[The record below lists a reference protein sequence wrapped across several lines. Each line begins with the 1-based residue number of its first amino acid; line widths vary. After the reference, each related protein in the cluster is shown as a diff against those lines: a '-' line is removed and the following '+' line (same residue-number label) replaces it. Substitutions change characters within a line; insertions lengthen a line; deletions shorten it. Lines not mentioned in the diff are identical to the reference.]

1 MSPGSSIRC
10 PRMFE
15 SATFTSP
22 AGSTPTARAAASAA
36 SALPRMWADVNGSVR
51 PGGSSLTSP
60 PGPNVTV
67 VTSVRRWGSSS
78 GSPAG
83 TIAVPPG
90 SSAAISSAFVA
101 AIASMLPS
109 SSRCTGPMLTITP
122 TSGSAI
128 AASSAIWPAP
138 RIAISRTSTS
148 VPGGAPRTVR
158 GSPISVF
165 RFCAVATTRRCGA
178 SIPAS
183 RSFVDV
189 LPVEP
194 VMPITRARSAR
205 RHAVARRPSA
215 ASGSSAART
224 TPDDDDPAPFA
235 CDAPTRTPHA
245 PAASACGAKR
255 PPSTLS
261 PASPTKRSPSPTARE
276 SMTTRAGPP
285 ARGAGAASRAPAA
298 CATRSGDQSRTQ
310 RLAGDGDV
318 VERDLAPPLELLALL
333 VALAGDDDDVA
344 RLRDAHG
351 ALDRGAAVELD
362 VDARAAAL
370 EDLGDDRARVLVA
383 RVVRGDD
390 HDVGVV
396 ARDCAHERPLR
407 AVAVAAGAEDDDHA
421 AGGERA
427 RGAQHVV
434 ERVRRVG
441 VVDEHGE
448 RLALVDRL
456 EAARNAHGMRQR
468 LGDRRVVD
476 PERADGGDGAEDVQ
490 DVETPRQRRV
500 QLEAVDREARAAR
513 VALDVAGADLRVHR
527 VDPDAD
533 RVRKVVGE
541 AHPVRVVDVG
551 HGDLRAGL
559 EQPPLGAEVVLH
571 RRVEVEVVLR
581 EVREDGDRPVDRVG
595 PVELQGVRGD
605 LHDDRLVAR
614 VAHLGE
620 HALQL
625 DRL

>member
-1 MSPGSSIRC
+1 MSPGSSIRW
-10 PRMFE
+10 PLRFE
-15 SATFTSP
+15 SATLTSP
-22 AGSTPTARAAASAA
+22 CGSTPTARAAASAA
-36 SALPRMWADVNGSVR
+36 SAFERMCAEVNGTLR
-51 PGGSSLTSP
+51 PGGSSATSP
-60 PGPNVTV
+60 PGPKVTV
-67 VTSVRRWGSSS
+67 FTSARRCGSSS

-148 VPGGAPRTVR
+148 VPGGAPRTVK

-189 LPVEP
+189 WRVEP

-224 TPDDDDPAPFA
+224 TPDDDDPAPLA

-285 ARGAGAASRAPAA
+285 ACGAGAASRAPAA
-298 CATRSGDQSRTQ
+298 CATRSGDQSRTE

-318 VERDLAPPLELLALL
+318 VERDLVPVGELLALL
-333 VALAGDDDDVA
+333 VPLAGDHHDVA
-344 RLRDAHG
+344 GLGHPDRL
-351 ALDRGAAVELD
+351 LDRGAPVDLD
-362 VDARAAAL
+362 LDARATAFD
-370 EDLGDDRARVLVA
+370 DLGDDRARVLAA
-383 RVVRGDD
+383 RVVGRDD
-390 HDVGVV
+390 HDVGVL
-396 ARDCAHERPLR
+396 AGDGAHEWPLG
-407 AVAVAAGAEDDDHA
+407 AVAVAPGAEDDD
-421 AGGERA
+421 
-427 RGAQHVV
+427 
-434 ERVRRVG
+434 
-441 VVDEHGE
+441 
-448 RLALVDRL
+448 
-456 EAARNAHGMRQR
+456 
-468 LGDRRVVD
+468 
-476 PERADGGDGAEDVQ
+476 
-490 DVETPRQRRV
+490 
-500 QLEAVDREARAAR
+500 
-513 VALDVAGADLRVHR
+513 
-527 VDPDAD
+527 
-533 RVRKVVGE
+533 
-541 AHPVRVVDVG
+541 
-551 HGDLRAGL
+551 
-559 EQPPLGAEVVLH
+559 
-571 RRVEVEVVLR
+571 
-581 EVREDGDRPVDRVG
+581 
-595 PVELQGVRGD
+595 
-605 LHDDRLVAR
+605 
-614 VAHLGE
+614 
-620 HALQL
+620 
-625 DRL
+625 

>member
-1 MSPGSSIRC
+1 MSSGSSIRW

-22 AGSTPTARAAASAA
+22 SGSTPTARAAASAA
-36 SALPRMWADVNGSVR
+36 SALERMCAELNGSFSA
-51 PGGSSLTSP
+51 GGSSLTSP

-67 VTSVRRWGSSS
+67 VTSARRCGSRS
-78 GSPAG
+78 GSFAG

-109 SSRCTGPMLTITP
+109 SSRWTGPMLTITP

-138 RIAISRTSTS
+138 RIAISSTSTS
-148 VPGGAPRTVR
+148 VPGGEPRTVSGR
-158 GSPISVF
+158 PISVF

-235 CDAPTRTPHA
+235 CAAPTRTPHA

-255 PPSTLS
+255 PPSTL
-261 PASPTKRSPSPTARE
+261 PPMSPTKRSPAPTARE

-285 ARGAGAASRAPAA
+285 ACGAGAASRAPAA

-318 VERDLAPPLELLALL
+318 VERHLVTVDELLALL
-333 VALAGDDDDVA
+333 VALPGDHHDVA
-344 RLRDAHG
+344 RLGRPDRL
-351 ALDRGAAVELD
+351 LDRGAPVDLD
-362 VDARAAAL
+362 LDARAAAL
-370 EDLGDDRARVLVA
+370 EDLGDDRARVLAA
-383 RVVRGDD
+383 RVVGRDD
-390 HDVGVV
+390 DDVRVLAHDG
-396 ARDCAHERPLR
+396 AHERALGT
-407 AVAVAAGAEDDDHA
+407 VAVAAGAEDDDHA
-421 AGGERA
+421 PGRERP
-427 RGAQHVV
+427 RRAQHVV
-434 ERVRRVG
+434 ERVRGVG

-456 EAARNAHGMRQR
+456 EAAGDAHGVREPV
-468 LGDRRVVD
+468 GDRRVID
-476 PERADGGDGAEDVQ
+476 AQGADGGDGAEDVE
-490 DVETPRQRRV
+490 DVEAAGQQQA
-500 QLEAVDREARAAR
+500 QLEAVYPEPRAAR
-513 VALDVAGADLRVHR
+513 VALDAPGADLRVQR

-533 RVRKVVGE
+533 RVREVVRQ
-541 AHPVRVVDVG
+541 AHAVCVVHVD
-551 HGDLRAGL
+551 HRDLGPGL
-559 EQPPLGAEVVLH
+559 EQPALGEEVVLH
-571 RRVEVEVVLR
+571 RRMEVEVVLR
-581 EVREDGDRPVDRVG
+581 EVREDRARPVDRIG
-595 PVELQGVRGD
+595 AAERERVRGD
-605 LHDDRLVAR
+605 LHHNRLVAG
-614 VAHLGE
+614 VAHL
-620 HALQL
+620 
-625 DRL
+625 

>member
-67 VTSVRRWGSSS
+67 VTSARRWGSSS

-109 SSRCTGPMLTITP
+109 SSRCTGPMLTITT

-165 RFCAVATTRRCGA
+165 RFCGVATTRRCGA

-215 ASGSSAART
+215 ASGSSEPGT
-224 TPDDDDPAPFA
+224 TPDDDDPAPSA
-235 CDAPTRTPHA
+235 CDAPPRTPQA
-245 PAASACGAKR
+245 PPPSACGAKR

-318 VERDLAPPLELLALL
+318 VERDLAPPLELLPLL
-333 VALAGDDDDVA
+333 VALAGDDHDVA
-344 RLRDAHG
+344 RLGDRDRS
-351 ALDRGAAVELD
+351 LDRGAAVDLD
-362 VDARAAAL
+362 VDAAPAAL
-370 EDLGDDRARVLVA
+370 QDLGDDRLRVLVA
-383 RVVRGDD
+383 RVVRRDD
-390 HDVGVV
+390 HDVGLV
-396 ARDCAHERPLR
+396 AGDRAHERPLR
-407 AVAVAAGAEDDDHA
+407 AVAVPAGAEHDDEA
-421 AGGERA
+421 PARERA

-434 ERVRRVG
+434 ERVGRVG
-441 VVDEHGE
+441 VVDEHRE

-456 EAARNAHGMRQR
+456 EAARHAHGPGEAV
-468 LGDRRVVD
+468 GDRRIVE
-476 PERADGGDGAEDVQ
+476 PQRARRGHRAEHVQ
-490 DVETPRQRRV
+490 HVEAPRQRRV
-500 QLEAVDREARAAR
+500 QLEPLDRKARAAR
-513 VALDVAGADLRVHR
+513 VALDPPRAHLGVKR
-527 VDPDAD
+527 VDADPD
-533 RVRKVVGE
+533 RVGE
-541 AHPVRVVDVG
+541 VERQAHPVRIVDVD
-551 HGDLRAGL
+551 HRDLRAGL
-559 EQPPLGAEVVLH
+559 EQPPLGEEVVLH
-571 RRVEVEVVLR
+571 GRVEV
-581 EVREDGDRPVDRVG
+581 
-595 PVELQGVRGD
+595 
-605 LHDDRLVAR
+605 
-614 VAHLGE
+614 
-620 HALQL
+620 
-625 DRL
+625 

>member
-67 VTSVRRWGSSS
+67 VTSARRWGSSS

-138 RIAISRTSTS
+138 RIAISRTRTS
-148 VPGGAPRTVR
+148 VPGGAPRTVSGR
-158 GSPISVF
+158 PVSGC

-183 RSFVDV
+183 RSFVEV

-194 VMPITRARSAR
+194 VMPITCAPSAR
-205 RHAVARRPSA
+205 RHAVARRPNA
-215 ASGSSAART
+215 ESGSSAART
-224 TPDDDDPAPFA
+224 TPVGDAPAPFA
-235 CDAPTRTPHA
+235 CRAPTSTPHA
-245 PAASACGAKR
+245 PASNACGANR
-255 PPSTLS
+255 EPSTLS
-261 PASPTKRSPSPTARE
+261 PARPTNRSPGPTARE
-276 SMTTRAGPP
+276 PMTTRAGPS
-285 ARGAGAASRAPAA
+285 ARGAGVASRAPAA

-318 VERDLAPPLELLALL
+318 VERDLAPGLELLPLL
-333 VALAGDDDDVA
+333 VALAGDDHDVA
-344 RLRDAHG
+344 RLGDRHRT
-351 ALDRGAAVELD
+351 LDRGPAVDLD
-362 VDARAAAL
+362 VDAGAAAL
-370 EDLGDDRARVLVA
+370 EDRRDDRVRVLAA
-383 RVVRGDD
+383 RVVGGDD

-396 ARDCAHERPLR
+396 AGHRAHERALR
-407 AVAVAAGAEDDDHA
+407 TVAVGAGAEGDDDA
-421 AGGERA
+421 AGRQRP

-441 VVDEHGE
+441 VVDEDRE
-448 RLALVDRL
+448 RLALVDGL
-456 EAARNAHGMRQR
+456 EAAGHPDGVAQA

-476 PERADGGDGAEDVQ
+476 AQRAHGGDGPEDVE
-490 DVETPRQRRV
+490 DVEAPRQRRV
-500 QLEAVDREARAAR
+500 ELEAIDRERRPAR
-513 VALDVAGADLRVHR
+513 VALDPGRPQLRVGR
-527 VDPDAD
+527 LDPDPD
-533 RVRKVVGE
+533 RVGKVVRQARAE
-541 AHPVRVVDVG
+541 RVVDVDDP
-551 HGDLRAGL
+551 DLR
-559 EQPPLGAEVVLH
+559 P
-571 RRVEVEVVLR
+571 
-581 EVREDGDRPVDRVG
+581 
-595 PVELQGVRGD
+595 
-605 LHDDRLVAR
+605 
-614 VAHLGE
+614 
-620 HALQL
+620 
-625 DRL
+625 